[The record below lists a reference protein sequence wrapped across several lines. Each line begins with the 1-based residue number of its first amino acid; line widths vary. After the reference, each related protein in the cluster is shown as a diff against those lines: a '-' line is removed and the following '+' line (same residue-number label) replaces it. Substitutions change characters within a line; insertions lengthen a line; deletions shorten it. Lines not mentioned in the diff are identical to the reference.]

1 MPTPLLKTKQ
11 SSTYNLVILFV
22 SLTIAGLLYWFELIS
37 ERYVLL
43 IAIASLGSLFIKRK
57 ATFFEDKVMLSPWTK
72 PYGYSVVKKELN
84 YQDLESYSIELKHYG
99 MSSLKLKSK
108 SGETEE
114 VLVDKSDVEKIK
126 GLFKIA
132 SVAEGW
138 VS

>member
-57 ATFFEDKVMLSPWTK
+57 ATFFEDKVMLSP
-72 PYGYSVVKKELN
+72 
-84 YQDLESYSIELKHYG
+84 
-99 MSSLKLKSK
+99 
-108 SGETEE
+108 
-114 VLVDKSDVEKIK
+114 
-126 GLFKIA
+126 
-132 SVAEGW
+132 
-138 VS
+138 